1 MEGNSNIL
9 LSESKTGRALYWKWG
24 WGVAQW
30 QSVCFLPVTLGG
42 GGGKGRKKIKRKRNG
57 QKSSLMGKGEG
68 RHAFLALKT
77 KVAD

>member
-1 MEGNSNIL
+1 
-9 LSESKTGRALYWKWG
+9 
-24 WGVAQW
+24 
-30 QSVCFLPVTLGG
+30 LPVTLGG
-42 GGGKGRKKIKRKRNG
+42 GGGKGRKQIKRKRNG